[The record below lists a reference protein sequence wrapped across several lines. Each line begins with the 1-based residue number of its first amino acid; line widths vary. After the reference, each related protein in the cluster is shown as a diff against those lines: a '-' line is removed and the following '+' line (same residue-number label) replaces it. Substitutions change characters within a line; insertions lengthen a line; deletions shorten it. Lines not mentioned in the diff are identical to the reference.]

1 MDQILLTQLDRLEA
15 ALTTLTESI
24 SDYNPSVPA
33 AHALLAADED
43 LQRGLKQLHTH
54 QCNQLKIQQL
64 RDVIEAQNAQITS
77 HLQLLAD
84 TRADLLSIPTSLPE
98 RGRREVEYGELLEY
112 AKYVGQYTM
121 PPNFRP
127 SMVESAGEEVGMVG
141 VEGEGAIAQQQQQQQ
156 SGESKV
162 LEDIL
167 RNEKQYL
174 DASTGIQFTPWPS
187 EDVIKRG
194 ALARIQGMMERGRIL
209 KVEVD
214 WAVTRWKLRKKRGR
228 PRRASRLLA
237 PLSSLVLKGRLH
249 DEKRKRRKSL
259 GVWIC
264 MTRMKN
270 EDDDQVL

>member
-1 MDQILLTQLDRLEA
+1 MDKILHSQLDRLDA

-24 SDYNPSVPA
+24 SDYNPSIPA
-33 AHALLAADED
+33 AHALLAADDD

-64 RDVIEAQNAQITS
+64 RDVIDAQNAQVTS
-77 HLQLLAD
+77 HLQLLAH

-98 RGRREVEYGELLEY
+98 EGRRDVEYGELLDY

-127 SMVESAGEEVGMVG
+127 STVEPAGDDVGMVG
-141 VEGEGAIAQQQQQQQ
+141 MEGEGAIAQQQQQP
-156 SGESKV
+156 GESKV

-187 EDVIKRG
+187 EDIIKRG
-194 ALARIQGMMERGRIL
+194 ALARIQGMMERGEDI
-209 KVEVD
+209 E
-214 WAVTRWKLRKKRGR
+214 GG
-228 PRRASRLLA
+228 
-237 PLSSLVLKGRLH
+237 GRLSI
-249 DEKRKRRKSL
+249 DEMEVEEEGMEAEQSKQDLGSTAKSSAERAPARRKEEAPKVFGGL
-259 GVWIC
+259 DLYDPD
-264 MTRMKN
+264 
-270 EDDDQVL
+270 EE

>member
-194 ALARIQGMMERGRIL
+194 ALARIQGMMERGEDI
-209 KVEVD
+209 EG
-214 WAVTRWKLRKKRGR
+214 RGR
-228 PRRASRLLA
+228 LGSDKMEVEEEAREAEEGKQAAGSTVKSSAERAPA
-237 PLSSLVLKGRLH
+237 
-249 DEKRKRRKSL
+249 RRKEEAPKVFGGL
-259 GVWIC
+259 DLYDPD
-264 MTRMKN
+264 
-270 EDDDQVL
+270 EE